1 MSSDITPNNF
11 LNEMLL
17 TKNIRFE
24 NNRLLLMNRPGV
36 LINMSIFAS
45 LVGKLAKY
53 DETEAYNAGS
63 ISISGI
69 VSDYKNRFDN
79 DTNKILDLVSNVVA
93 SSGLGKLVFDFD
105 KDKIVTTI
113 NPSPL
118 AEAYLQIFGKTE
130 KPVCFFSAGS
140 LNSIFAG
147 LLDKKYSTKEIY
159 CKAKGDLECKFVAEV
174 LL

>member
-45 LVGKLAKY
+45 LIGKLIKY
-53 DETEAYNAGS
+53 DENEVYNAGS

-69 VSDYKNRFDN
+69 IIDYKNRFNN
-79 DTNKILDLVSNVVA
+79 DINKTIDLVSNVVA
-93 SSGLGKLVFDFD
+93 TSGLGRPVFNFD

-118 AEAYLQIFGKTE
+118 AEAYLEIFGKSE
-130 KPVCFFSAGS
+130 KPVCFFLAGGINAM
-140 LNSIFAG
+140 LTG
-147 LLDKKYSTKEIY
+147 LFNKKYSTKEIY
-159 CKAKGDLECKFVAEV
+159 CKAKGDIECKFVSEV

>member
-1 MSSDITPNNF
+1 MSSDIGAGNF

-17 TKNIRFE
+17 TKNIKFE

-45 LVGKLAKY
+45 LVGKLMKY
-53 DETEAYNAGS
+53 DEKELYNAGS
-63 ISISGI
+63 ISITGI
-69 VSDYKNRFDN
+69 VVDYKNRFNN
-79 DTNKILDLVSNVVA
+79 DINKTLDLISNVVA
-93 SSGLGKLVFDFD
+93 SSGLGKFVFNFD

-118 AEAYLQIFGKTE
+118 AEAYINLFGKSE
-130 KPVCFFSAGS
+130 KPICFFSAGG
-140 LNSIFAG
+140 LNSIFTG

-159 CKAKGDLECKFVAEV
+159 CKAKGDQECKFISGV